1 MKIVKIVNTSSQ
13 CYTVRAFHNNK
24 CQLSLSWW
32 LMKANLYVVF
42 FMWLSELKVLCLQYS
57 SIMSELTDAYPL
69 PVCGRV
75 SWRAYPVGPG
85 SPGFSWFHSTSFR
98 QTRPVSP
105 SSVSCSVWLN
115 FQLKSSK
122 RSDGIVGY
130 RENQILIIIIILNND
145 FY

>member
-13 CYTVRAFHNNK
+13 FYTVRAFHNNK

-32 LMKANLYVVF
+32 LMKANLYVVLL
-42 FMWLSELKVLCLQYS
+42 MWLSEYCVCNIRQQCE
-57 SIMSELTDAYPL
+57 SELTGDYPL